1 MHVPWC
7 LFLLCKN
14 LLGSPGW
21 RESRCIQALFL
32 LYCFFPFSQDS
43 TLGGF
48 SLMCLYSTSLF
59 LLQCRGTVF
68 TGVCVSTR
76 GPSFPASSQAK
87 STTIFTQNAHTRIS
101 CRIKPL
107 IWMPI
112 YLEANKTHKQKTHS
126 FYYVNPIASA
136 AVLCLLSPGAVSHP
150 VCHIHLWERT
160 QLPVVLWQAE
170 PWDPLSPPQMAVLP
184 PCCVITVYKIQKK
197 PGEWLAKEWCTGV
210 LMFAVKK
217 KVNTGS
223 FSHVWISWKWVAG
236 ILPCF

>member
-68 TGVCVSTR
+68 TGVCVNTR
-76 GPSFPASSQAK
+76 GPSFPASSQAE

-136 AVLCLLSPGAVSHP
+136 AAEWRSCACLALEQYHTLCVIYTSGTGPSFLWSCGKLSPETHWVHHRWQ
-150 VCHIHLWERT
+150 CF
-160 QLPVVLWQAE
+160 LPVVSL
-170 PWDPLSPPQMAVLP
+170 L
-184 PCCVITVYKIQKK
+184 
-197 PGEWLAKEWCTGV
+197 CTKFKRNQG
-210 LMFAVKK
+210 
-217 KVNTGS
+217 ND
-223 FSHVWISWKWVAG
+223 
-236 ILPCF
+236 